1 MVKISKAFAASFG
14 ALAGGA
20 AGFYLLEMY
29 KIQSKEQRLAML
41 IEKKKEYEQL
51 QNKENSVINSSQ

>member
-29 KIQSKEQRLAML
+29 KIQSKVH
-41 IEKKKEYEQL
+41 KKREREREPKD
-51 QNKENSVINSSQ
+51 